1 MASRRQKPKDEK
13 EKRVRVNLRLPP
25 ELVEWA
31 KEYAE
36 DRHMT
41 LTQVFVQK
49 LVELHAED
57 TR

>member
-1 MASRRQKPKDEK
+1 MRKKRQKEEK
-13 EKRVRVNLRLPP
+13 EKRVRVNLRLPS

-41 LTQVFVQK
+41 LTQVFVEK